1 MIGAIIGDIIGSLF
15 ESSPIKTED
24 FELFHKYSRFTDD
37 TVMTIAVAES
47 ILLNGSYAESMQR
60 WGRRYP
66 DAGYGISFYH
76 WLFEENAK
84 PYNSWGNGAA
94 MKVSPIGFAFN
105 SIDAVKA
112 EAERSVIASHDHPEG
127 IRGAKAVASAVYY
140 ARIFKEKDKIKDL
153 IELDFDYNL
162 NRTLSEI
169 RPNYSFDVSCQG
181 SVPEAII
188 AFLESNSFE
197 DAIRKAVSLG
207 GDSDTQACI
216 AGAIAE
222 AFYGGVPEAMEL
234 EARKRL
240 PDEMLRVIDEFYL
253 RFALKEAA
261 MKKSTERIKEDFG

>member
-1 MIGAIIGDIIGSLF
+1 MIGAIAGDIIGSLY
-15 ESSPIKTED
+15 ESAPIKTED
-24 FELFHKYSRFTDD
+24 FKLFHQFSRFTDD

-47 ILLNGSYAESMQR
+47 ILLQVSYAENMQN

-76 WLFEENAK
+76 WLFEKYPK

-105 SIDAVKA
+105 SIEDVKA

-127 IRGAKAVASAVYY
+127 IKGAKAVASAVYF
-140 ARIFKEKDKIKDL
+140 ARNFRDKVKIKDL
-153 IELDFDYNL
+153 IEYEYGYNL
-162 NRTLSEI
+162 DRKIQDI
-169 RPNYSFDVSCQG
+169 RDDYVFDASCQG

-188 AFLESNSFE
+188 AFLDSTSYE
-197 DAIRKAVSLG
+197 DAVRKAVSLG

-216 AGAIAE
+216 AGGIAE
-222 AFYGGVPEAMEL
+222 AYYGGVPVEIEK

-240 PDEMLRVIDEFYL
+240 PDEMLKVVDDFYNTF
-253 RFALKEAA
+253 RLKKAEY
-261 MKKSTERIKEDFG
+261 KVSTKY